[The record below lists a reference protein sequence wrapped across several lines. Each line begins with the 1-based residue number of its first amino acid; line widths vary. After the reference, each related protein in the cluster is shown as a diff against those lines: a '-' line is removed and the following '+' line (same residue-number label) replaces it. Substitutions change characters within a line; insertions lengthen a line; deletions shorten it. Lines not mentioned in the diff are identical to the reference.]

1 MYRAYERTHTG
12 HPKKVAD
19 FLDKFLTLL
28 GTLRSEDDDGSEN
41 VVEKVNS
48 RSSSLHRVY
57 SSALTLSIVGELSCS

>member
-41 VVEKVNS
+41 VKKMNS

>member
-1 MYRAYERTHTG
+1 MTVILVYRAYERTHTG

-41 VVEKVNS
+41 VV
-48 RSSSLHRVY
+48 
-57 SSALTLSIVGELSCS
+57 